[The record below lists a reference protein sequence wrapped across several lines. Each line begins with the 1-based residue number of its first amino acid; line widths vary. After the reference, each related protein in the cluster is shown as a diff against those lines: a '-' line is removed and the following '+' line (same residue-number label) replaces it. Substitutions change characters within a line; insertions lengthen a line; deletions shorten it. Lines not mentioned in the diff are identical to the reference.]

1 MPETSNRQE
10 RFRQAETMVRI
21 GLAVNALLMVA
32 KLAAGRLGHSG
43 ALFAD
48 GVESACDLAIS
59 AAALAT
65 LRFSRQPFDRQHP
78 YGHGRAESLAAFLV
92 GLAIV
97 ATGAAILYSAVL
109 AIASGAVP
117 RPRLFTLAVAAATIV
132 LKEALA
138 RITFRRARQIGS
150 PVLSALA
157 QDHRKDALTSVGTLL
172 GCGCAFLG
180 WRTMDPLFA
189 GLTGLLIA
197 YVGIETVRG
206 AARDLI
212 DAALP
217 ETRLDAISTLAAA
230 VEGVEHV
237 HEIRGRRSG
246 QYIIV
251 DLKIEMDPDM
261 TVARSHEIA
270 TTVKRRI
277 FEADPDVGDVMI
289 HINPHDDPDH
299 ADLIRL

>member
-1 MPETSNRQE
+1 MPEASSRQE
-10 RFRQAETMVRI
+10 RFSQAETMVRI

-92 GLAIV
+92 GLAII
-97 ATGAAILYSAVL
+97 ATGAAILYGAV
-109 AIASGAVP
+109 ITVASGAIP
-117 RPRLFTLAVAAATIV
+117 RPRLYTLAVAAATIV
-132 LKEALA
+132 IKEALA
-138 RITFRRARQIGS
+138 RVTFRRARRIGS
-150 PVLSALA
+150 PVLAALA
-157 QDHRKDALTSVGTLL
+157 QDHRKDALTSIGTLL
-172 GCGCAFLG
+172 GCGCAFFG
-180 WRTMDPLFA
+180 WRMMDPVFA
-189 GLTGLLIA
+189 GLTGLMIA
-197 YVGIETVRG
+197 HVGIETVRG
-206 AARDLI
+206 AAGDLI

-217 ETRLDAISTLAAA
+217 APRLDAISAIASA

-251 DLKIEMDPDM
+251 DLKLEMDPDM

-277 FEADPDVGDVMI
+277 FDADSDVGDVMI
-289 HINPHDDPDH
+289 HVNPHDDPDH
-299 ADLIRL
+299 VDLIRL

>member
-1 MPETSNRQE
+1 
-10 RFRQAETMVRI
+10 MVRI

-92 GLAIV
+92 GLAII
-97 ATGAAILYSAVL
+97 ATGAAILYGAV
-109 AIASGAVP
+109 ITVASGAIP
-117 RPRLFTLAVAAATIV
+117 RPRLYTLAVAAATIV
-132 LKEALA
+132 IKEALA
-138 RITFRRARQIGS
+138 RVTFRRARRIGS
-150 PVLSALA
+150 PVLAALA
-157 QDHRKDALTSVGTLL
+157 QDHRKDALTSIGTLL
-172 GCGCAFLG
+172 GCGCAFFG
-180 WRTMDPLFA
+180 WRMMDPVFA
-189 GLTGLLIA
+189 GLTGLMIA
-197 YVGIETVRG
+197 HVGIETVRG
-206 AARDLI
+206 AAGDLI

-217 ETRLDAISTLAAA
+217 APRLDAISAIASA

-251 DLKIEMDPDM
+251 DLKLEMDPDM

-277 FEADPDVGDVMI
+277 FDADSDVGDVMI
-289 HINPHDDPDH
+289 HVNPHDDPDH
-299 ADLIRL
+299 VDLIRL

>member
-1 MPETSNRQE
+1 MQVESKRRE
-10 RFRQAETMVRI
+10 RFQQAETMVRI
-21 GLAVNALLMVA
+21 GLAVNAGLMIA
-32 KLAAGRLGHSG
+32 KLAAGRLGHSE

-92 GLAIV
+92 GLVIL
-97 ATGAAILYSAVL
+97 ATSMAILYV
-109 AIASGAVP
+109 AITTIAAGVFQ
-117 RPRLFTLAVAAATIV
+117 RPQFFTLVVAAATIG

-138 RITFRRARQIGS
+138 RITFRRARLLGS

-157 QDHRKDALTSVGTLL
+157 HDHRKDALTSIGTLL
-172 GCGCAFLG
+172 GCGFAFLG
-180 WRTMDPLFA
+180 WLALDPVFA
-189 GLTGLLIA
+189 GITGLLIA
-197 YVGIETVRG
+197 HVGIETVRG

-217 ETRLDAISTLAAA
+217 EQHLNAISTLAAA
-230 VEGVEHV
+230 TAGVEHV

-246 QYIIV
+246 QYIII
-251 DLKIEMDPDM
+251 DLKLEMDPDL
-261 TVARSHEIA
+261 TVRESHEIA
-270 TTVKRRI
+270 TRVKQQI
-277 FEADPDVGDVMI
+277 FAADADVGDVMI

-299 ADLIRL
+299 EDLIRL

>member
-1 MPETSNRQE
+1 MPEESKRQT
-10 RFRQAETMVRI
+10 RFNQAETIIRI
-21 GLAVNALLMVA
+21 ALVVNALLMVA
-32 KLAAGRLGHSG
+32 KLLAGRLGRSE

-65 LRFSRQPFDRQHP
+65 MRISRQPFDRQHP
-78 YGHGRAESLAAFLV
+78 YGHGRVESLAAFLV
-92 GLAIV
+92 GLVII
-97 ATGAAILYSAVL
+97 ATSVLILYGAV
-109 AIASGAVP
+109 ITFASGNIP
-117 RPRLFTLAVAAATIV
+117 RPRLYTLAVAGATIL
-132 LKEALA
+132 LKETLA
-138 RITFRRARQIGS
+138 RATFRQARNLGS
-150 PVLSALA
+150 PVLNALA

>member
-1 MPETSNRQE
+1 METDRHE

-21 GLAVNALLMVA
+21 GLAINALLMVA
-32 KLAAGRLGHSG
+32 KLAAGRLGHSE

-92 GLAIV
+92 GLAII
-97 ATGAAILYSAVL
+97 ATGAAILYGAV
-109 AIASGAVP
+109 ITVASGAIP
-117 RPRLFTLAVAAATIV
+117 RPRLYTLAVAAATIV
-132 LKEALA
+132 IKEALA
-138 RITFRRARQIGS
+138 RVTFRRARRIGS
-150 PVLSALA
+150 PVLAALA
-157 QDHRKDALTSVGTLL
+157 QDHRKDALTSIGTLL
-172 GCGCAFLG
+172 GCGCAFFG
-180 WRTMDPLFA
+180 WRMMDPVFA
-189 GLTGLLIA
+189 GLTGLMIA
-197 YVGIETVRG
+197 HVGIETVRG
-206 AARDLI
+206 AAGDLI

-217 ETRLDAISTLAAA
+217 APRLDAISAIASA

-251 DLKIEMDPDM
+251 DLKLEMDPDM

-277 FEADPDVGDVMI
+277 FDADSDVGDVMI
-289 HINPHDDPDH
+289 HVNPHDDPDH
-299 ADLIRL
+299 VDLIRL